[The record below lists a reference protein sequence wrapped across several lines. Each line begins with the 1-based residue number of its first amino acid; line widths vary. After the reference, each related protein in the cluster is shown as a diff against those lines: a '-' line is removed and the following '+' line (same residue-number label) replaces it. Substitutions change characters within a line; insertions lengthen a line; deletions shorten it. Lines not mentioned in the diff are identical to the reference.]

1 MNHVPV
7 WSLYLSLQWWNLN
20 KPRCWRGLGD
30 LETHLLGCWG
40 LFVSRAQ
47 DVAADLSTI
56 RSWNAQVVSRS
67 LNRQF
72 ALGPPNNFS
81 NQAPVSAA
89 NFHQL
94 R

>member
-47 DVAADLSTI
+47 DVAADLHI
-56 RSWNAQVVSRS
+56 QVHRLTEQITHSFQRRERRGGGTNRFGGAVSLS
-67 LNRQF
+67 
-72 ALGPPNNFS
+72 
-81 NQAPVSAA
+81 
-89 NFHQL
+89 
-94 R
+94 